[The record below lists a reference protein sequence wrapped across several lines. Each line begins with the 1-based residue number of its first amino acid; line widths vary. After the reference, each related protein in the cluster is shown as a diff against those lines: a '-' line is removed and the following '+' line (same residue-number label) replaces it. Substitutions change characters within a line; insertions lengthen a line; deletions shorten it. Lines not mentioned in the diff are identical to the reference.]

1 MADEAEGEQSA
12 VAPGE
17 GAQPPALS
25 KSARKKLQQKRQAE
39 RKAAEKE
46 RRGSEWEEALA
57 AAPSDEARA
66 EAVAARRET
75 RSERV
80 GRRAEERGARATEGD
95 LEFAD
100 QLEFVDTMEVLRK
113 RDVSTAN
120 AKNINSTL
128 DDDFGN
134 DFLSS
139 CKLPKSGSAN
149 SVPKSSNK
157 FNFGKLEHKQ
167 ANAAPKTALSKT
179 YIKPAL
185 LTTKDDR
192 NDKSGGIRKVEPAL
206 ASMRGS
212 SSLLSK
218 SANMK
223 TSRVELTSEKMI
235 THLTDLKREHKQ
247 ANAAPKTALSK
258 TYIKP
263 ALLTT
268 KGDRNDKSGGIGK
281 VEPALASMRGSSSLL
296 SKSANMK
303 TSRVEPTSETALNQ
317 LSGSSKARTKMT
329 THPTDLK
336 REHKQANAAPKTA
349 LSKTYIKP
357 ALLTTKGDRNDKSGL
372 ESPSSGSSS
381 LLNARMSTTLQN
393 EQVELGKEFP
403 EEEQQPPERI
413 NRFRNLLLKTIC
425 ERLIS
430 VRNKVEEI
438 MELLDE
444 TRGSHTISSE

>member
-1 MADEAEGEQSA
+1 
-12 VAPGE
+12 
-17 GAQPPALS
+17 
-25 KSARKKLQQKRQAE
+25 
-39 RKAAEKE
+39 
-46 RRGSEWEEALA
+46 
-57 AAPSDEARA
+57 
-66 EAVAARRET
+66 
-75 RSERV
+75 
-80 GRRAEERGARATEGD
+80 
-95 LEFAD
+95 
-100 QLEFVDTMEVLRK
+100 MEVLRK

-128 DDDFGN
+128 EDDFGN

-139 CKLPKSGSAN
+139 WKLPKSGSAN

-157 FNFGKLEHKQ
+157 FNFGKLEIRKVEPPLTSMRGNSSLLSKSANMKTNRVELTSEKMTTHPTDLKREHKQ

-223 TSRVELTSEKMI
+223 TSRVELTSEKMT

-381 LLNARMSTTLQN
+381 MLNARMSTTLQN

-413 NRFRNLLLKTIC
+413 NHFRNLLLKTIC
-425 ERLIS
+425 EGLIS
-430 VRNKVEEI
+430 VRNKLEEI
-438 MELLDE
+438 MELLDR
-444 TRGSHTISSE
+444 TRGSHTISSESSVNDTQVAKMLQNTPDD